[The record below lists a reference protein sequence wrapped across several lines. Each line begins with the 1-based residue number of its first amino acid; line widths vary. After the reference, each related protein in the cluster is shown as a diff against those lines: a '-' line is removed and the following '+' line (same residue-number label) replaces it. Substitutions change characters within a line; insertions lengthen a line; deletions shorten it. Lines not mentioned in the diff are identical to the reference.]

1 MNTGGRMQIKNE
13 NTVIERAKCSVQSNG
28 EYRID
33 KGIYNVNRVFTGEK
47 TIKEIIFQKLTCDY
61 SVSHN

>member
-1 MNTGGRMQIKNE
+1 MQIKNE
-13 NTVIERAKCSVQSNG
+13 NTVIERAKCSVQNNG

-33 KGIYNVNRVFTGEK
+33 VNRVFTGEK

>member
-1 MNTGGRMQIKNE
+1 MQIKNE
-13 NTVIERAKCSVQSNG
+13 NTVIERAKGSVQNNG